1 MTQPDDH
8 VFDSVMDEMLRYT
21 SQGGIQLVGR
31 RLHLPIRF
39 C

>member
-21 SQGGIQLVGR
+21 SQDGIQLVGR